1 MQSADSRDGDS
12 IDRLPLGRQIRELRK
27 AKGLSTA
34 ELADAIGRSA
44 GYVNNVE
51 HDRTDVSVTS
61 LDQISRALGVHI
73 SWFFQA
79 MSLPAREEAGFVV
92 RKDNRRQ
99 LTLATDGISEEL
111 LSPTLTGKSQL
122 IVSTLVPGAVTGGP
136 ATKADAEMAGLVLSG
151 VLDLGIDGR
160 VFHLEAGDSFF
171 VPEGASHESENG
183 SSEDSVTLWVV
194 TPPVY

>member
-1 MQSADSRDGDS
+1 MQSAGRRDGDS

-61 LDQISRALGVHI
+61 LDQISKALGVHI

-79 MSLPAREEAGFVV
+79 MSLPAPEEAGFVV

-99 LTLATDGISEEL
+99 LTLAKGGISEEL

-122 IVSTLVPGAVTGGP
+122 IVSTFAPGAVTGSR
-136 ATKADAEMAGLVLSG
+136 AIRTDAEMAGLVLSG
-151 VLDLGIDGR
+151 VLGLSIDEQI
-160 VFHLEAGDSFF
+160 FHLEAGDSFF
-171 VPEGASHESENG
+171 VPKGASHKSENR